1 MHSALLLNLFRE
13 GKERILKGFHILFNC
28 LQLLSKLKLIVSS
41 LLRRT
46 LIETDNGADGTQ
58 LQYPFNARTVRLTTL
73 LMTIFSDVS
82 TNEFHHL
89 GFLW

>member
-1 MHSALLLNLFRE
+1 MHSALLLKLFRE
-13 GKERILKGFHILFNC
+13 GKERIFIFHILFNC